1 MRTIITFIFS
11 LCFLSKSIAQ
21 KPPLPKLTIKGTAGV
36 TYEGYGLTATPSGYN
51 FYPPRRPWNLVRF
64 NFQPVISY
72 GNFKLPINLSFSPM
86 RTNFGAAPFGLGNL
100 PGFPKQTFKQWIT
113 NPINSIG
120 FNPSYKWAEVQL
132 GTQYLKYS
140 DLSTGDVGA
149 FGYGFSLKPGNLRL
163 KFFSG
168 INQQAFEPFLTV
180 SPVFGGIYKRRI
192 TMGQIGFEQED
203 KYFVGFNLVKGHDNF
218 NSILAPIAA
227 TPNAAEN
234 FIVSFNAKIKNAR
247 GWYGQTEIATTHS
260 TKNTQ
265 ATGISLISDYKPF
278 MKTNI
283 SSFRDHALQGGF
295 GRKIKDWELGAS
307 MKWLGAGYKSMGY
320 PFIQNDRLEYAVNT
334 RFNAFKKKTNVV
346 ANLGQRFGNW
356 SVVGSRTKQII
367 ANINLFTQFNDHL
380 SVNANY
386 NNFGFQS
393 ASLLGIKNV
402 GNDLGVNPSYVWTST
417 KMSNLLSLTYNW
429 SKYDETTLL
438 LPPTTNN
445 THTAMLLYVPTFF
458 DKSDLSPD
466 FSIMYFKNISSITT
480 LNMFSASTGLA
491 WNKPK
496 SKIGL
501 KGQLLY
507 NITSIGAFTPS
518 NNLMATI
525 GGDYKITK
533 NLSWTLSMTGNLNK
547 YGNELTPQ
555 PALLGAKYLE
565 STLRTSLQYR
575 LGKQ

>member
-1 MRTIITFIFS
+1 MTS
-11 LCFLSKSIAQ
+11 YAQ
-21 KPPLPKLTIKGTAGV
+21 KKPSLPKLTIKGTAGV
-36 TYEGYGLTATPSGYN
+36 TYEGYGLTAKPSGYN

-64 NFQPVISY
+64 NFQPVVSY

-203 KYFVGFNLVKGHDNF
+203 KYFVGFNMVKGHDDF

-234 FIVSFNAKIKNAR
+234 FIVSFNAKIKNAK

-265 ATGISLISDYKPF
+265 ATGISLIPDYKPF
-278 MKTNI
+278 MKTNV

-307 MKWLGAGYKSMGY
+307 MKWLGAGYRSMGY

-402 GNDLGVNPSYVWTST
+402 GNDLGINPSYVWTST

-466 FSIMYFKNISSITT
+466 FSVMYFKNISSITI
-480 LNMFSASTGLA
+480 LNLFSASTGLS

-496 SKIGL
+496 SKMGL

-507 NITSIGAFTPS
+507 NITSIGAFKPS

-547 YGNELTPQ
+547 YGNELSPQ

-575 LGKQ
+575 FGKQ